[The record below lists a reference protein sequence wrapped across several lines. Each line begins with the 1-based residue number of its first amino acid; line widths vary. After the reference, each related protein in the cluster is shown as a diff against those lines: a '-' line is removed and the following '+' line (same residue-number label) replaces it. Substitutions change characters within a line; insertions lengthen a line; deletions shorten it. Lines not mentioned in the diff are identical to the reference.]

1 MRFWERK
8 PPEPKYP
15 VLISADR
22 DSVCMG
28 DDCESH
34 DCSSSWERTA
44 EVSRLLEWLVSYVP
58 RMRDSVWAVCSDR
71 GVLGYLV
78 TDADG
83 NTATELKGPDRL
95 LTETGVQAVQCRYYH
110 TRSFSRTDGETGKQ
124 IEKHAGCKT
133 LMEKVKKELEG

>member
-1 MRFWERK
+1 MGFWKRK

-15 VLISADR
+15 VLISVDR

-34 DCSSSWERTA
+34 VRSSSWEGTA
-44 EVSRLLEWLVSYVP
+44 EISQLLEWLIGYVP
-58 RMRDSVWAVCSDR
+58 RMHDSVWAVCSDR

-83 NTATELKGPDRL
+83 NTATEVKGPDRL
-95 LTETGVQAVQCRYYH
+95 LVATGVQSVRCRYYH
-110 TRSFSRTDGETGKQ
+110 TRSFSRIDGETGEQ
-124 IEKHAGCKT
+124 TEKHVGCNT
-133 LMEKVKKELEG
+133 LLEKVKRELEG